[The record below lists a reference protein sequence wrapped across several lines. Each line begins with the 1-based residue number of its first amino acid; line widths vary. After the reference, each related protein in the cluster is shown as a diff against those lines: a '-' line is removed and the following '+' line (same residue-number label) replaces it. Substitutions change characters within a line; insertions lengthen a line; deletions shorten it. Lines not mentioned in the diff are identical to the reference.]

1 MKRLS
6 SANLGKAL
14 RNLIVPWAR
23 PRAQFFQVP
32 SPGPPEAEIRVGR
45 PKIGQRVTIRAT
57 IVEAFCGRFDLDMK
71 PVFVASAAR
80 GRDQWHRIVIRGG
93 SVVGLPLAVPP
104 VIFCPNRTVH
114 HNSMVQLPVY
124 GVVVSIFML
133 LVSSI
138 QMPA

>member
-1 MKRLS
+1 MGPAQGPIFS
-6 SANLGKAL
+6 SSESGAAGGLNPSRAAL
-14 RNLIVPWAR
+14 
-23 PRAQFFQVP
+23 
-32 SPGPPEAEIRVGR
+32 
-45 PKIGQRVTIRAT
+45 KIGQRVTIRAT